1 MYICQVAKTES
12 RLSREM
18 VADGALA
25 LADAEGF
32 EALTIRRLAQE
43 LGVTPMALYWHFK
56 NKDELLSG
64 VVDQLWGKV
73 DTTRDLSRPLLEQF
87 RALVES
93 LVAVLR
99 EHRSLVPLL
108 QIPRD
113 HEPCAGFLEATETA
127 LEILTEYGFEVAIAS
142 AICQN
147 ALRTATALVL
157 GEPGVADPRQTLD
170 DAAES
175 IRRKR
180 LFLESLP
187 RNRYPRVVQAAEFLT
202 YCENPDDHYTFGLD
216 FFIGGVTALPPVP
229 S

>member
-25 LADAEGF
+25 LADAEGL

-127 LEILTEYGFEVAIAS
+127 L
-142 AICQN
+142 
-147 ALRTATALVL
+147 VL